1 MKFVQYKKD
10 RKMGKLSFKEKKMFL
25 LDEKFLEVLC
35 DPETKEALKV
45 QEDKLVNNHGI
56 SYEINNG
63 IPNFNVITDNKKNN
77 YALNL
82 FEKVASTYDDYHNL
96 NFDTFNQNEESVR
109 NAMIDKLGAERE
121 HIKILELNAG
131 TGRDSVLIKKKMN
144 TNSQLYVQDISKE
157 MLDILQEKMGNDSVF
172 ITQSNACALPYKDN
186 IFDAIYSFNG
196 VGMGIYTDVN
206 IQMSEI
212 CRVAKKGAKVVIGG
226 WGIAPWLYNTEF
238 ANILINQNKHYMNRF
253 DFACLPVEA
262 RNVEVQWI
270 LNGAGCSI
278 QFEVGEGE
286 PEANFDID
294 IPGSRGGTLRTRYY
308 GKLEGV
314 SPETKKLA
322 LKAREKLDISMY
334 DFLNKTIT
342 EAAKKIIEE

>member
-1 MKFVQYKKD
+1 M
-10 RKMGKLSFKEKKMFL
+10 LL
-25 LDEKFLEVLC
+25 LDDKFLEVLC
-35 DPETKEALKV
+35 DPQTKETLKV
-45 QEDKLVNNHGI
+45 IGGKLVNNHGI

-63 IPNFNVITDNKKNN
+63 IPDFNVLINNKKNN

-96 NFDTFNQNEESVR
+96 NFDTFNQNEQCVR
-109 NAMIDKLGAERE
+109 NAMIDKLAAERKN
-121 HIKILELNAG
+121 IRILELNAG
-131 TGRDSVLIKKKMN
+131 TGRDSVLIKKRMSN
-144 TNSQLYVQDISKE
+144 DSQLHVQDISKD
-157 MLDILQEKMGNDSVF
+157 MLNILQEKMGKNSVF

-186 IFDAIYSFNG
+186 TFDAIYSFNG
-196 VGMGIYTDVN
+196 VGMGIYTDVD

-212 CRVAKKGAKVVIGG
+212 CRVARKGAKVVIGG

-238 ANILINQNKHYMNRF
+238 ANVLINQNKHYMNRF

-314 SPETKKLA
+314 SPETKELA

-334 DFLNKTIT
+334 EFLNRTIS

>member
-1 MKFVQYKKD
+1 
-10 RKMGKLSFKEKKMFL
+10 MFL
-25 LDEKFLEVLC
+25 LDKRFLEALC
-35 DPETKEALKV
+35 DPQTKGALEI
-45 QEDKLVNNHGI
+45 QGEKLVNSQGI

-63 IPNFNVITDNKKNN
+63 IPNFNVITNDKKNN

-96 NFDTFNQNEESVR
+96 NFDTFKQDEECVR
-109 NAMIDKLGAERE
+109 NAMIDKLNPARS
-121 HIKILELNAG
+121 HIRVLELNAG
-131 TGRDSVLIKKKMN
+131 TGRDSVLIKKRMSAD
-144 TNSQLYVQDISKE
+144 SQLHVQDISKE
-157 MLDILQEKMGNDSVF
+157 MLDVLREKFKEDSVF

-186 IFDAIYSFNG
+186 TFDAIYSFNG

-238 ANILINQNKHYMNRF
+238 ANVLINQNKHYMNKF
-253 DFACLPVEA
+253 DFSCLPVEA

-286 PEANFDID
+286 PEADFDID
-294 IPGSRGGTLRTRYY
+294 IPGARGGTLRTRYY

-314 SPETKKLA
+314 SPETKELA

-334 DFLNKTIT
+334 EFLNRTIF
-342 EAAKKIIEE
+342 EAAKKIIEEI